1 MNNGDV
7 ADFSNCKIFLTSCLS
22 HTTQLG
28 FNIERPRSD
37 DPLIHKDI
45 YSLIKNSFI
54 LNELKTKDLRRILWN
69 KLKNIKNNLE
79 DNGVYLDFT
88 VKYICDNVEDIKND
102 SSPIK
107 SLNEL
112 VASKIKPFISECVSN
127 GNDKIKLFVEK

>member
-22 HTTQLG
+22 HTSQLG
-28 FNIERPRSD
+28 FNIERSRND
-37 DPLIHKDI
+37 NPLIHKDI

-69 KLKNIKNNLE
+69 KLRKIKSNLE
-79 DNGVYLDFT
+79 DNDVYLDFT
-88 VKYICDNVEDIKND
+88 VKYISTSIDDIKND

-112 VASKIKPFISECVSN
+112 VSSKIKPFISDCIAN